1 MMPHHHPSEATLLA
15 YAAGGLGEG
24 LSLVVACH
32 LAFCA
37 DCRAGVAEGE
47 AIGGS
52 LLEDLA
58 PAELDRGARER
69 MLALIDKAS
78 PPPVQAAPR
87 RRAVDPLVPAPLAA
101 YLGGGIEAIRW
112 RTLAPGLRRFELVPH
127 DLMGGANLRMLR
139 IAPGKKLPR
148 HGHTGTEL
156 TLVLSGAYSDEFGQ
170 FGRGDVAEIDED
182 IVHEPLS
189 TRGEDCICL
198 IATEGPLK
206 FESFIARAVQRFSG
220 F

>member
-1 MMPHHHPSEATLLA
+1 MTPHHHPSEATLLA

-37 DCRAGVAEGE
+37 DCRSWVAEGE

-52 LLEDLA
+52 LLEELA

-78 PPPVQAAPR
+78 PTPIQAAPHR
-87 RRAVDPLVPAPLAA
+87 PADPLVPAPLAA
-101 YLGGGIEAIRW
+101 YLGGGIDAIHW
-112 RTLAPGLRRFELVPH
+112 RSLAPGLRQFEIVPH

-139 IAPGKKLPR
+139 ISPGKKLPR
-148 HGHTGTEL
+148 HSHTGTEL
-156 TLVLSGAYSDEFGQ
+156 TLVLSGAYADELGRFS
-170 FGRGDVAEIDED
+170 RGDVAETDDD
-182 IVHEPLS
+182 IVHEPVS
-189 TRGEDCICL
+189 ARDEDCVCL

-206 FESFIARAVQRFSG
+206 FRSFIARAFQRFSG